1 MRLSHPLF
9 RRRARQL
16 QLHVVTACRERSQRY
31 AKLSTDCLSQTSL
44 IPIFNPRSLAVLG
57 ATEKPA
63 SVGRTVLRNLLDQPF
78 GATIFPVNPS
88 RSNVLGIRCYPSI
101 GAIGEQVDLAVVVTT
116 AETVAG
122 VLEECV
128 DAGVRGAIVISA
140 GFAEL
145 GAEGLE
151 REKKIKKVL
160 ASGKLRMIGPNCLG
174 VMNPRTGLNAT
185 FAQSNALPG
194 NLAFLSQSGALCTAI
209 LDWSRRENVGF
220 SGFVSVGSMLDVS
233 WGDLIYH
240 YGDDPYTT
248 SILIYMESIGDA
260 RSFLSAARE
269 VALTKPIIIIKPGRT
284 EAARKAAASHTGALT
299 GSDEVFEAAFR
310 RCGILRVAN
319 ISELFDM
326 AEVLGKQP
334 RPKGPRLAVVTNAG
348 GAGVLATDALLAN
361 GGELAQLSTDTRDA
375 LNKILPE
382 AWSHA
387 NPVDTLG
394 DCSPET
400 YAKALEIVSRDPQCN
415 AVLSILAPQ
424 GMSEPEKSAGLL
436 SSAAKTITKPLL
448 ASWMGGS
455 RMQLASNVLN
465 EARIP
470 TFEYPDAA
478 ARSFA
483 YMWRYSLNLQALYET
498 PVFTD
503 AFVEH
508 GPRKVREIIAPA
520 QAKSRVLLTEYESKR
535 LLAAYD
541 LPVTGIRIAHS
552 ADEAVSE
559 ARALGFPVVLKLH
572 SETVTHKS
580 DKGGVKLNLKD
591 EDAVRAAYG
600 EIQSAFAEENAF
612 QGVTV
617 QPMVRTQGHELI
629 VGSSSDPQFGPVL
642 VFGLGGQLVEI
653 LRDRAHALPPL
664 TSTLARRLMESTRIL
679 QALKG
684 ARGSKPADLAK
695 LEELLVRF
703 SELVVENPRIAEIE
717 INPLLA
723 GPDVL
728 LGLDACVIVHPTNV
742 PDLELPRP
750 AIRPYPA
757 QYISHW
763 QAGDGTNF
771 TLRPIRPEDE
781 PLVVE
786 FHHQLSDQSVYFR
799 YFHPIKLD
807 VRVAHE
813 RLITKCFID
822 YDREL
827 ALVAEHADE
836 HGARHIAGIA
846 RMVRNHSDQG
856 AEVAF
861 IVADQYQHRGLGS
874 HLLQC
879 LIAVARCE
887 GVAYLEGAM
896 LAENYNM
903 KDIFS
908 RAGFHFGPP
917 LEGTISAT
925 LHI

>member
-1 MRLSHPLF
+1 M
-9 RRRARQL
+9 
-16 QLHVVTACRERSQRY
+16 
-31 AKLSTDCLSQTSL
+31 
-44 IPIFNPRSLAVLG
+44 
-57 ATEKPA
+57 
-63 SVGRTVLRNLLDQPF
+63 GRTVLRNLLDQPS
-78 GATIFPVNPS
+78 GATIFPINPS
-88 RSNVLGIRCYPSI
+88 RNNVLGIRCYPNI
-101 GAIGEQVDLAVVVTT
+101 AAIGEPVDLAVVVTP

-122 VLEECV
+122 VLQECV

-174 VMNPRTGLNAT
+174 IMNPRTGLNAT

-269 VALTKPIIIIKPGRT
+269 VALTKPIIVIKPGRT
-284 EAARKAAASHTGALT
+284 EAARKAAASHTGAIT

-310 RCGILRVAN
+310 RCGILRVGN

-394 DCSPET
+394 DSSPES
-400 YAKALEIVSRDPQCN
+400 YIKALEIVSRDPQCD

-424 GMSEPEKSAGLL
+424 GMTEPEKAAGLL
-436 SSAAKTITKPLL
+436 SAAAKTITKPVL

-455 RMQLASNVLN
+455 RMQLAANVLN
-465 EARIP
+465 ESRIP

-503 AFVEH
+503 ALVEH
-508 GPRKVREIIAPA
+508 GPKKVREIIVSA
-520 QAKSRVLLTEYESKR
+520 QTKGRTLLTEYESKQV
-535 LLAAYD
+535 LAAYD
-541 LPVTGIRIAHS
+541 LPVTQARVAQS
-552 ADEAVSE
+552 SEDAVKH
-559 ARALGFPVVLKLH
+559 AREIGFSVVLKLN
-572 SETVTHKS
+572 SETVSHKS
-580 DKGGVKLNLKD
+580 DKGGVKLDLKD
-591 EDAVRAAYG
+591 EAAVRTAYA
-600 EIQSAFAEENAF
+600 EIESAFSGENAF

-617 QPMVRTQGHELI
+617 QPMISGKGHELI

-653 LRDRAHALPPL
+653 LRDTSHALPPL
-664 TSTLARRLMESTRIL
+664 TTTLARRLMESTRIF

-684 ARGSKPADLAK
+684 ARGSRPVDLSK
-695 LEELLVRF
+695 LEEVLVRF

-723 GPDVL
+723 GPEMVVA
-728 LGLDACVIVHPTNV
+728 LDARVVLHPAGV
-742 PDLELPRP
+742 RDEELPRP
-750 AIRPYPA
+750 AIRPYPS
-757 QYISHW
+757 QYIREW
-763 QAGDGTNF
+763 QATDGTPF

-786 FHHQLSDQSVYFR
+786 FHHQLSDRSVYFR
-799 YFHPIKLD
+799 YFHPLRLD
-807 VRVAHE
+807 VRVSHE

-827 ALVAEHADE
+827 ALVAEYADDQ
-836 HGARHIAGIA
+836 GARHIAGIA
-846 RMVRNHSDQG
+846 RMVRNHADLG

-861 IVADQYQHRGLGS
+861 IVADKYQNRGLGS
-874 HLLQC
+874 YLLDC
-879 LIAVARCE
+879 MIAVARRE
-887 GVAYLEGAM
+887 GVGYLEGSM

-908 RAGFHFGPP
+908 RAGFRFGSPMD
-917 LEGTISAT
+917 GTISAM
-925 LHI
+925 LNLQN